1 MKKITEEVMIM
12 LFRKKIPHSC
22 AYCIHATRLNENES
36 LCVKR
41 GIVRVDKACLKFR
54 YDPCK
59 RIPLK
64 MKTSNFS
71 KYDNDDFTL

>member
-1 MKKITEEVMIM
+1 MKKITEEVLLM

-22 AYCIHATRLNENES
+22 AYCSYATRLNEDEA

-59 RIPLK
+59 RTPLK
-64 MKTSNFS
+64 MKTSDFH
-71 KYDNDDFTL
+71 KYDKNDYTL